1 MPLLPCSQVG
11 RIWQRFSSIEVG
23 AVQNIIE
30 AALAPPD
37 LLGGLGS
44 LLSGG
49 GGGLGAYASISG
61 WAEEEGFGGD
71 DHGRQAW
78 QARLRPHCT
87 VSLATMLG

>member
-1 MPLLPCSQVG
+1 VPCPQVG
-11 RIWQRFSSIEVG
+11 RIWQRFSSVEVG

-44 LLSGG
+44 LLSGSS
-49 GGGLGAYASISG
+49 GGLGAYASSSGGG

-78 QARLRPHCT
+78 QARLLSHRT
-87 VSLATMLG
+87 VLHSDMLV